1 MLHQAGFESVELVA
15 ETGFN
20 SSPKTKGTLFRAK
33 KPVAIE
39 QRISGTTVD
48 ESLEKYQSFIDNV
61 YAEGAL
67 DRKTKH
73 LIALGAALAT
83 GCEPLAKYLVSVA
96 RQLSATDEELKETMT
111 LAMAVGATKIGILQE
126 NSLSP
131 MLKEDYGNSAVLK
144 KNEAAN
150 CDETGST

>member
-39 QRISGTTVD
+39 QRISGTAVD

-83 GCEPLAKYLVSVA
+83 GCEPLTKYLVSVA

-131 MLKEDYGNSAVLK
+131 MLKEDNGNSTVLK